1 MDEPQSAAFNRQSPI
16 DEPQSAIG
24 NRQSAMT
31 KPVYLDYH
39 ATTPVDARVLD
50 AMLPY
55 FGEEF
60 GNPASRQHAYG
71 WRAQEAVDR
80 ARSEIGSLIGAS
92 GAEIVFT
99 SGATESNNLAIKGVA
114 QSCREKGDHLV
125 TVVTEHKSILDSF
138 KRLEREGWRVT
149 WLGVDGD
156 GFIRLDELRAAVT
169 DKTVLV
175 SVMAANN
182 EIGVL
187 QPLADIG
194 AIASASGALFHTDAA
209 QAAGKVPI
217 DVHAMG
223 IDLLSLTGHKY
234 YGPKGSGALYIR
246 RKKPRILLACQIDG
260 GGHEQG
266 LRSGTLNVPGIVGLG
281 RAAAICRAEMV
292 AESARLAALR
302 DRLLDGLRQG
312 LDGVRVNGSLTHRLP
327 HNLHVSIE
335 RVEGEALLMA
345 LGDLAVSTG
354 SACSSGSQAPSHV
367 LQAIGA
373 VGEGAGAS
381 IRFGLGR
388 TTSDA
393 DIDFA
398 IERVTTVVKSLR
410 RAMAIS

>member
-1 MDEPQSAAFNRQSPI
+1 MDEPQSAIRNQ
-16 DEPQSAIG
+16 
-24 NRQSAMT
+24 QSAMT
-31 KPVYLDYH
+31 TPVYLDFH
-39 ATTPVDARVLD
+39 ATTPVDPRVVE

-55 FGEEF
+55 FSELF
-60 GNPASRQHAYG
+60 GNPASRQHAFG
-71 WRAQEAVDR
+71 WKAQEAVDK
-80 ARSEIGSLIGAS
+80 ARIEIGSLIGAS
-92 GAEIVFT
+92 GGEIIFT
-99 SGATESNNLAIKGVA
+99 SGATESNNLAIKGA
-114 QSCREKGDHLV
+114 AERGRSRGDHIV
-125 TVVTEHKSILDSF
+125 TASTEHKSVLDSF
-138 KRLEREGWRVT
+138 KSLEKSGWRVT
-149 WLGVDGD
+149 WLDVDAD
-156 GFIRLDELRAAVT
+156 GFISLDQLRAAVS

-187 QPLADIG
+187 QPLAEIG
-194 AIASASGALFHTDAA
+194 AIASAAGALFHTDAA
-209 QAAGKVPI
+209 QAAGKIPI
-217 DVHAMG
+217 DVQAMG

-234 YGPKGSGALYIR
+234 YGPKGAGALYIR
-246 RKKPRILLACQIDG
+246 RRKPRIELACQIDG

-281 RAAAICRAEMV
+281 RAAAICRTEM
-292 AESARLAALR
+292 ADESARLSRLR
-302 DRLLDGLRQG
+302 NRLLDGLLGG
-312 LDGVRVNGSLTHRLP
+312 LDGVRVNGSMTSRLP
-327 HNLHVSIE
+327 HNLHVSFD

-381 IRFGLGR
+381 VRFGLGR

-398 IERVTTVVKSLR
+398 IDRLTTVVKSLR
-410 RAMAIS
+410 RALAVR

>member
-1 MDEPQSAAFNRQSPI
+1 
-16 DEPQSAIG
+16 
-24 NRQSAMT
+24 MT
-31 KPVYLDYH
+31 KPIYLDFH
-39 ATTPVDARVLD
+39 ATTPVDPRVLE

-55 FGEEF
+55 FTEEF
-60 GNPASRQHAYG
+60 GNPASRQHAFG

-80 ARSEIGSLIGAS
+80 ARSEIASLIGAS

-114 QSCREKGDHLV
+114 QSCRGRGDHLI
-125 TVVTEHKSILDSF
+125 TAATEHKSVLDSF
-138 KRLEREGWRVT
+138 RTLERDGWRVT
-149 WLGVDGD
+149 WLGVDAD
-156 GFIRLDELRAAVT
+156 GLVRLDELRAALT
-169 DKTVLV
+169 DRTVLV

-187 QPLADIG
+187 QPLAEIG
-194 AIASASGALFHTDAA
+194 ALVSAAGAVFHTDAA

-217 DVHAMG
+217 DVQATG

-246 RKKPRILLACQIDG
+246 RKKPRIPLACQIDG

-281 RAAAICRAEMV
+281 RAAAICRAEMA
-292 AESARLAALR
+292 AESVRLAAMR
-302 DRLLDGLRQG
+302 DRLLDGLRRNV
-312 LDGVRVNGSLTHRLP
+312 DGVRVNGSLARRLP
-327 HNLHVSIE
+327 HNLHVSID
-335 RVEGEALLMA
+335 RVEGESLLMA

-354 SACSSGSQAPSHV
+354 SACSSGSQKPSHV
-367 LQAIGA
+367 LEAIGA

-388 TTSDA
+388 TTTDA

-398 IERVTTVVKSLR
+398 VDRVSTVVRSLR
-410 RAMAIS
+410 RAMAVS